1 MGSGGRSGGHA
12 AATDLRLHGAQPA
25 GRVLK
30 MEDMAGPD
38 AKIIGVPI
46 AALTSAYQQAN
57 SFRDLPRELLDRIA
71 NFFAHYKDLEPGKRV
86 KIAG

>member
-1 MGSGGRSGGHA
+1 
-12 AATDLRLHGAQPA
+12 
-25 GRVLK
+25 